1 MPEGLAHEWL
11 LPGRLGI
18 AFQPIVRLS
27 TGEVYGYEVLGRAH
41 GDEPPGPSTLVA
53 LAHAEGWLRQLDEAW
68 RNIAVATIAERHRDD
83 ETCFFLNVDPRA
95 SDDPGFDVDHVRA
108 LVDAHGLHPRRF
120 VLELTE
126 PGAVLDSDRL
136 AAHVR
141 ACAAHGFA
149 IAIDD
154 LGAGYASLHALL
166 RLRPHLVKLDM
177 TVVHGIADDPLRLH
191 LVRALAEFARN
202 AGMPLIAEGIE
213 DEATLLRLLRAGV
226 VLGQGYFIARPSLRA
241 EPPSMS
247 VRMRLRALGEMAKLE
262 APSVSKTVV
271 VEPASRRAKYV
282 G

>member
-1 MPEGLAHEWL
+1 MPDAVAHEWL
-11 LPGRLGI
+11 LPGRLGV

-27 TGEVYGYEVLGRAH
+27 TGDVYGYEVLGRAI
-41 GDEPPGPSTLVA
+41 GDDPPGPATLVA
-53 LAHAEGWLRQLDEAW
+53 LAHQEGWLHQLDEAW
-68 RNIAVATIAERHRDD
+68 RRIAVATIAERHAND
-83 ETCFFLNVDPRA
+83 ETCFFLNVDPRS
-95 SDDPGFDVDHVRA
+95 SDDPRFDVDDTRA
-108 LVDAHGLHPRRF
+108 LLDQHGLHPRRF

-213 DEATLLRLLRAGV
+213 DEATLLRLMRAGV
-226 VLGQGYFIARPSLRA
+226 VLGQGYYVARPGPRA
-241 EPPSMS
+241 EPPSHA

-262 APSVSKTVV
+262 APSVSKAVV
-271 VEPASRRAKYV
+271 LESVTPRSKVA

>member
-1 MPEGLAHEWL
+1 M
-11 LPGRLGI
+11 
-18 AFQPIVRLS
+18 
-27 TGEVYGYEVLGRAH
+27 
-41 GDEPPGPSTLVA
+41 
-53 LAHAEGWLRQLDEAW
+53 
-68 RNIAVATIAERHRDD
+68 
-83 ETCFFLNVDPRA
+83 DPRA
-95 SDDPGFDVDHVRA
+95 SDDPRFDVDATRA
-108 LVDAHGLHPRRF
+108 LIDEHGLHPRRF

-126 PGAVLDSDRL
+126 PGSVLDSDRL
-136 AAHVR
+136 ASHVR
-141 ACAAHGFA
+141 ACAAQGFA

-226 VLGQGYFIARPSLRA
+226 VLGQGFYIARPAARA
-241 EPPSMS
+241 EPPSHA

-262 APSVSKTVV
+262 SPSVSKAVV
-271 VEPASRRAKYV
+271 LESV
-282 G
+282 GGKKSIAG